1 VSRRCGRARHVNC
14 GWCGDVVCCATED
27 CGREGCA
34 VCRVG
39 RQPQQT
45 HRSASLSDPMRDDA
59 KADLAEK
66 KTAQPMTVVEGR
78 AVVPPK
84 KKNRAGPHR

>member
-1 VSRRCGRARHVNC
+1 
-14 GWCGDVVCCATED
+14 
-27 CGREGCA
+27 
-34 VCRVG
+34 
-39 RQPQQT
+39 
-45 HRSASLSDPMRDDA
+45 MRDDA